1 VDVQYAAGFGPFAS
15 GDPAPSTHNPAAWDA
30 AGFAAK
36 SAQYDRDIIAKAR
49 LIAEAKNVADLRHAI
64 PNAYPFHAESL
75 AATADADVFA
85 YAHGVMAEVIREL
98 ANLAEREI
106 NRNA

>member
-1 VDVQYAAGFGPFAS
+1 MPNTQDFTAASRQYDTDLLAHARLLA
-15 GDPAPSTHNPAAWDA
+15 
-30 AGFAAK
+30 AAK
-36 SAQYDRDIIAKAR
+36 TTEDIR
-49 LIAEAKNVADLRHAI
+49 YAI
-64 PNAYPFHAESL
+64 TNAYPFHAATL
-75 AATADADVFA
+75 AATADESVYA